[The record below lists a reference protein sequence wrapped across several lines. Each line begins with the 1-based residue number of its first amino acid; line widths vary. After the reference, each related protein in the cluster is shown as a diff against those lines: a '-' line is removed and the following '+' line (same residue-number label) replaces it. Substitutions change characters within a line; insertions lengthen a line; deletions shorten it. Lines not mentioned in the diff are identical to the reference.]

1 MLATLGSLF
10 AAAFFFVLYKTT
22 KGRSKMPWIIPVI
35 LLFLATTSL
44 AVSPPA
50 IWGMGKF
57 ADLLGS
63 FGLSAAGTAA
73 LTIVVLL
80 VVLVLDLRDKKPDG
94 AAKFAL
100 IMIPLLAI
108 IASGPVGDAVRNV
121 NDGVAR
127 MGGNVIS
134 TVTGE

>member
-1 MLATLGSLF
+1 MLATLGSLL
-10 AAAFFFVLYKTT
+10 AAVFFFVLYRTT
-22 KGRSKMPWIIPVI
+22 KGRRRIPWPVPVI
-35 LLFLATTSL
+35 LLFLTSTSL
-44 AVSPPA
+44 AVSPPVG
-50 IWGMGKF
+50 WLMGKV

-80 VVLVLDLRDKKPDG
+80 VALVLDLMDKKPDG
-94 AAKFAL
+94 VAKTAL
-100 IMIPLLAI
+100 IVIPLLAV

-127 MGGNVIS
+127 MGTNVIS